1 MDGRKNNGNKGHST
15 KAKGIDKRKNEY
27 KKAVEE
33 AISYED
39 VVSLLRKATMIAL
52 SDKPDRLKAMQMIFD
67 YTLGKAKESIDLNAD
82 IKADVLFSELVKS
95 IREDK

>member
-1 MDGRKNNGNKGHST
+1 MSDGRKNNGGHST
-15 KAKGIDKRKNEY
+15 KSKGLDKRKNEY

-33 AISYED
+33 AVSYED
-39 VVSLLRKATMIAL
+39 VVKLLKKATTIAL

-82 IKADVLFSELVKS
+82 VKADVLFSELVKS